1 MRTQLQSHGFSR
13 FGVFAPHEM
22 AAITLAPFPFPG
34 WSARLQIPPSPCR
47 RALMNA
53 SILIATSLQDS
64 SVYSSRRGH
73 SGERA
78 TRRELGGLRCA
89 PSPTW
94 RAPRPGGL
102 VVKANRS
109 WCCWRGGESDL
120 NGRLLLISLRGV
132 WCVTEIPRCSQAR
145 PWGLE

>member
-1 MRTQLQSHGFSR
+1 MRTQPQSHGFSR

-64 SVYSSRRGH
+64 VCSRRRGH
-73 SGERA
+73 SGKGRRA
-78 TRRELGGLRCA
+78 GNWEGCA
-89 PSPTW
+89 TPP
-94 RAPRPGGL
+94 PQPGGL
-102 VVKANRS
+102 PDLAG
-109 WCCWRGGESDL
+109 WLWRQTAHGTVGEAVS
-120 NGRLLLISLRGV
+120 RIWMAASFSSLRGV
-132 WCVTEIPRCSQAR
+132 WCVTETPRCSQAR
-145 PWGLE
+145 PWDLQ